1 MKRNKRDNNIKVRLN
16 EEEYHK
22 LKEIGE
28 LKGLNDS
35 ESIRKAIDIYCSI
48 CKYAPEKS

>member
-1 MKRNKRDNNIKVRLN
+1 MKKDKRNNNIKVRLN